1 MPLSELLHV
10 TEYSIETAGVSRVF
24 LLGASVLLRSYPNLQ
39 LLLNSIIFNH
49 KFIFF
54 LNFIFESNYICVDDF
69 ICSS

>member
-39 LLLNSIIFNH
+39 LLFNSIQ
-49 KFIFF
+49 
-54 LNFIFESNYICVDDF
+54 L
-69 ICSS
+69 SSIINLFSS

>member
-10 TEYSIETAGVSRVF
+10 TEYSVETAAASRVV
-24 LLGASVLLRSYPNLQ
+24 LLGASVLLQSYPNLQ

-49 KFIFF
+49 ILIFF
-54 LNFIFESNYICVDDF
+54 LNFIFESKYLCVDNF